1 MEVHRAPI
9 QQQEIVIGGDANTSN
24 RPRTRF
30 GYLVPEAYAYYE
42 QALGESGAVASG
54 KVLHFAADLICSGGL
69 DIWIRGAYS
78 YAIQKI
84 GLSSPRI
91 FVYLRQRCAE
101 LDKKQEQLPQEAF
114 YSHPDVQSIVSE
126 VVLVLQIAPRRAK
139 IAWPKIDENAKRPGW
154 LRGVAG
160 APETAAVKRV
170 WTSDGDTAPLYLVG
184 NELCKAI
191 SEGATERALFWIR
204 WVIEED
210 ARVRKETKGHGLS
223 TRDRGPPTA
232 SPKSRTE
239 AGHYC
244 ADLLR
249 EVYRELA
256 AKQLVRMHEEFTELW
271 NLWRGSEKRMPAR
284 LRRDCL
290 GIMTQICCEVPK
302 WKVPAAPALV
312 GDPVRLSRAVGQA
325 GMFFREVL
333 SCPALP
339 PEKNLKPKMM
349 KGERQKKTKVASE
362 KEERQMSLDEHL
374 SAYDAA
380 MEAYLKKF

>member
-9 QQQEIVIGGDANTSN
+9 QQQEIVIGGGADDK

-84 GLSSPRI
+84 GLASPRVV
-91 FVYLRQRCAE
+91 VYLRQRCGE
-101 LDKKQEQLPQEAF
+101 LDKKMEVLPQEGF
-114 YSHPDVQSIVSE
+114 YSHPDVQTIVSE
-126 VVLVLQIAPRRAK
+126 AVLVLQIAPRRAK
-139 IAWPKIDENAKRPGW
+139 VVWPKIDDNAKRIGW
-154 LRGVAG
+154 LRGVAS
-160 APETAAVKRV
+160 AHETAAVKRV
-170 WTSDGDTAPLYLVG
+170 WSSDGDQAPLYLVG

-191 SEGATERALFWIR
+191 SEGATERALFWTR
-204 WVIEED
+204 WVLEED
-210 ARVRKETKGHGLS
+210 ARIRKETKGHGLS

-232 SPKSRTE
+232 SPKARTE
-239 AGHYC
+239 AGHYV

-256 AKQLVRMHEEFTELW
+256 SKQLVRMHEEFTELW

-290 GIMTQICCEVPK
+290 GIMIQICCEVPK
-302 WKVPAAPALV
+302 WKVPAAPPLV
-312 GDPVRLSRAVGQA
+312 PDPVRLSRAVGQA
-325 GMFFREVL
+325 GIFFREVL
-333 SCPALP
+333 SCPSLP
-339 PEKNLKPKMM
+339 PEKSLKPKMM
-349 KGERQKKTKVASE
+349 KGERKTKSKKTLTDKEE
-362 KEERQMSLDEHL
+362 KEMSLDEHL